1 MIMDTPEQ
9 HPLHAPKLNVVPSEF
24 APTYKDDGITMSIVA
39 PSLFKN
45 KQSPEEAQASADPNK
60 PTPIPIPSVV
70 ESVAPLF
77 YLNAHIR
84 DSNTQYEINV
94 PPSSAMAV
102 LCL

>member
-24 APTYKDDGITMSIVA
+24 VPTYKDDGITMSIIA

-60 PTPIPIPSVV
+60 PTPIPIPTAVGPTWLHEDHVV
-70 ESVAPLF
+70 HKDRPLEALRPVAVRLLGPV
-77 YLNAHIR
+77 
-84 DSNTQYEINV
+84 S
-94 PPSSAMAV
+94 
-102 LCL
+102 